1 MKKISRNISLVILLT
16 IVALGLCGCGQVKEG
31 YEIQKGAK
39 KATESAIEQMSE
51 TEKQIHNTQFSAYEG
66 GISSDNARTLIS
78 RVLANNGD
86 DENTQVKLEGITDMG
101 DIKKDKMY
109 SAKMEKD
116 QNGLISVITIE
127 EK

>member
-1 MKKISRNISLVILLT
+1 
-16 IVALGLCGCGQVKEG
+16 
-31 YEIQKGAK
+31 
-39 KATESAIEQMSE
+39 
-51 TEKQIHNTQFSAYEG
+51 
-66 GISSDNARTLIS
+66 
-78 RVLANNGD
+78 
-86 DENTQVKLEGITDMG
+86 MG